1 MPKKFKC
8 ILYRIRIVWRYFGV
22 SLLRLSI
29 LSRKAYV
36 TNLLRVH
43 RLKFRLQYWRKR
55 HGLKLATISMLAV
68 VTSSVF
74 LLPFLQRL
82 AGGFFNNPESLAALR
97 SLLGG
102 TGTAL
107 LGATTIAF
115 SLIVFAMQTNVER
128 MPHGL
133 FRQLSSDSKL
143 LSSFLVSFIIAI
155 VVAGTS
161 LIPDGSW
168 GVPALVIAAWGI
180 VITLLLF
187 LFAYRRALQ
196 LINPIEQ
203 LAIMSK
209 VARSD
214 LRRWGRLA
222 DKAAIL
228 LQEAPQR
235 NASGVPVDLPF
246 NAPKDTFF
254 KSNDSWSV
262 SAAQAINYAISYAK
276 RFADQGDYE
285 VTDEAF
291 TCIMLINS
299 SYCAAKHGTFVASN
313 PFVKTP
319 GVTDGFINTSLEQL
333 RQTMQAALA
342 RGDEQLAGST
352 LRAIGG
358 LYGVYL
364 QIEYSGGGSSKHH
377 ALLASGYLSSAVES
391 VIPHNMPD
399 LMMEGIRLMG
409 RASRFSLEHAP
420 PTEIVGVVN
429 KIATLS
435 HVGMLKT
442 SHQPVTL
449 TAFEQLA
456 ETTYDLLIKG
466 KGDIGYPV
474 RQLRAAVTQAA
485 TGFLTTPDTQLAS
498 THQSTLG
505 PYFSSTSFT
514 SLRGKLTALV
524 NELLTVPENSATAA
538 EIVGNIETWANQIYD
553 PHKSLFLLAVEKR
566 SSFIFDTIQWA
577 AGISELLNTL
587 SHSPACSDHLRE
599 KLRRHAVWL
608 ISTLTWVPD
617 DREAVS
623 FVENYSLTESFFEA
637 AVSGRKRD
645 CEEFYECCKEHLIA
659 WANKG
664 GKHQNGREIL
674 EHSIKGLVAL
684 AIWEGTPH
692 AVASLKIQLRNM
704 LAREGAPSMELRA
717 DAAINLTRSANQLRR
732 YEGYG
737 AINHALAQQDQGA
750 VRALL
755 LKMADILAGEPAR
768 Q

>member
-1 MPKKFKC
+1 MTKKLKC
-8 ILYRIRIVWRYFGV
+8 ILYRIRSAWRYFGV
-22 SLLRLSI
+22 SMRRLKT
-29 LSRKAYV
+29 LFRKAYV
-36 TNLLRVH
+36 ANLLRVH
-43 RLKFRLQYWRKR
+43 RFKFRSQYWRQR
-55 HGLKLATISMLAV
+55 HGLKLATITLLAA
-68 VTSSVF
+68 VTLSV
-74 LLPFLQRL
+74 LSLPLLQRL
-82 AGGFFNNPESLAALR
+82 AGGFFSRPESLAALR

-107 LGATTIAF
+107 IGATAIAF

-143 LSSFLVSFIIAI
+143 LSSFLGSFLTAI

-161 LIPDGSW
+161 LVPDGSW
-168 GVPALVIAAWGI
+168 GVPAIVIAAWGI

-203 LAIMSK
+203 LTIMSK
-209 VARSD
+209 VARQD
-214 LRRWGRLA
+214 LWRWSRLA

-228 LQEAPQR
+228 LQEATQCTDS
-235 NASGVPVDLPF
+235 AAAADLPF

-254 KSNDSWSV
+254 KTNDSWSV
-262 SAAQAINYAISYAK
+262 LAKQAINYAVSYAK
-276 RFADQGDYE
+276 RFAEQGDYE
-285 VTDEAF
+285 VTDDAF
-291 TCIMLINS
+291 KCMMLING

-313 PFVKTP
+313 PFFETP

-333 RQTMQAALA
+333 RQTMQVALA
-342 RGDEQLAGST
+342 RGDERLAGST

-364 QIEYSGGGSSKHH
+364 KIEYSGRGSSKHH

-409 RASRFSLEHAP
+409 RASRFALEHATP
-420 PTEIVGVVN
+420 AEIVSVVN

-435 HVGMLKT
+435 YVGMLKT

-449 TAFEQLA
+449 IAFEQLA

-474 RQLRAAVTQAA
+474 RQLRAAVAEAA
-485 TGFLTTPDTQLAS
+485 KGFLTTPDTPLTS

-514 SLRGKLTALV
+514 SLRGRLTALV
-524 NELLTVPENSATAA
+524 NQLLEAPEDSAPAGQ
-538 EIVGNIETWANQIYD
+538 IIGNIETWANQIYD
-553 PHKSLFLLAVEKR
+553 SHKSLFLLAVEKR
-566 SSFIFDTIQWA
+566 SSFTFDTIHWA
-577 AGISELLNTL
+577 VGISELLNTV
-587 SHSPACSDHLRE
+587 SNSRACSDHLRE
-599 KLRRHAVWL
+599 NLRRHAVWL
-608 ISTLTWVPD
+608 IATLTWVPD
-617 DREAVS
+617 DRDAVS
-623 FVENYSLTESFFEA
+623 FVENYSLTESIFEA
-637 AVSGRKRD
+637 AVSGRQRE

-659 WANKG
+659 WAKKG
-664 GKHQNGREIL
+664 GKHENGRGIL
-674 EHSIKGLVAL
+674 ESSVKGLVTL
-684 AIWEGTPH
+684 AIWEGTPQ
-692 AVASLKIQLRNM
+692 AVTSLKTQFREM
-704 LAREGAPSMELRA
+704 LASEGAPPMELRA
-717 DAAINLTRSANQLRR
+717 GSATNLTRSANQLRR
-732 YEGYG
+732 YEGLG
-737 AINHALAQQDQGA
+737 AIDRALAQQDQGS

-755 LKMADILAGEPAR
+755 LEMADILAGDPA
-768 Q
+768 QQ